1 MAKFLSFFRVSLCQ
15 YILKAC
21 VHSFYQIFIFLPSDS
36 SSENDF
42 YFTEKLFWNFFRC
55 FLYFLDS
62 KGHQIIAL
70 QKLLKMVFISLKKLF
85 WLFSLVFHAFQI
97 LKDKR
102 KWSNWCHELQSWYEA
117 NLKNSWPR
125 LSEKFP
131 FGLKDFS
138 TEIYFIKLQRL
149 SIPNMDCSENI
160 WKIVIKWNKF
170 YLFFAN

>member
-1 MAKFLSFFRVSLCQ
+1 MSTLFIKFLF
-15 YILKAC
+15 
-21 VHSFYQIFIFLPSDS
+21 FYQVIALQKMTFISLK
-36 SSENDF
+36 
-42 YFTEKLFWNFFRC
+42 KLFWNFFRC

-85 WLFSLVFHAFQI
+85 WLFSLVFRAFQI

-117 NLKNSWPR
+117 KLKNSWPR
-125 LSEKFP
+125 LSQKFP

-160 WKIVIKWNKF
+160 WKIVISE
-170 YLFFAN
+170 ANFTSFLQISYSSLNVKALEFPKL